1 MAGIVEADELCRMVE
16 LGAEAGP
23 PAFQAGVKA
32 ERQAEADA
40 KRERA
45 EKERNSREDEAKSAE
60 WFKSLPEEGR
70 MALERAFLGQANG
83 TDARQYSPIPL
94 NFRGHLA
101 ASEEKAERHRIKLL
115 LPWKSF
121 VSNPPF
127 FV

>member
-1 MAGIVEADELCRMVE
+1 MAGIVEADELRRMVE

-23 PAFQAGVKA
+23 PAFQAGVK
-32 ERQAEADA
+32 ADA